1 MKHLMK
7 GQGLGPCYNNPCQS
21 GFGCA
26 FGHLPSHMVA
36 ECCRLVQKEMDPT
49 SVESASVESVEDR
62 RFTQR
67 SCGGTPGH
75 AKYFPCSGGSA
86 PCPDTWEVT
95 VFEPWKV
102 STGPRS
108 SLTTFTPFIRGMGS
122 HEFLAWPFEK
132 TALLFQGNIE
142 LSETVRKVKLT

>member
-1 MKHLMK
+1 
-7 GQGLGPCYNNPCQS
+7 
-21 GFGCA
+21 
-26 FGHLPSHMVA
+26 MVA